1 MFERL
6 MQFHF
11 STNGSFTMLEVRI
24 LSEALADEEGAFETG
39 EEPVTGEDRTL
50 DGLRIK
56 HKSGANY
63 ST

>member
-1 MFERL
+1 
-6 MQFHF
+6 MQFYF
-11 STNGSFTMLEVRI
+11 STNGFFTMLEVRI
-24 LSEALADEEGAFETG
+24 LSEALADEETE
-39 EEPVTGEDRTL
+39 EEPLAGEDRTL